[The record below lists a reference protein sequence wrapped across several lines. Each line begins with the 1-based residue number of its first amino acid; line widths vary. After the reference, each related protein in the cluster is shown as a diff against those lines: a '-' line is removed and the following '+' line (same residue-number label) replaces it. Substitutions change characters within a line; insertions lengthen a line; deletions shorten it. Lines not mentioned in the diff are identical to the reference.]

1 MMKNI
6 YLLLTVCL
14 GLLAGCKPTD
24 PQAFRIEKVLTP
36 ELMPLQGLTDPFRL
50 EIKHPY
56 LIVQNSDKL
65 KDSLF
70 HIYDLRN
77 NELKSAFGRVGQ
89 GPKEY
94 VMPWLLN
101 NHLSEFVITN
111 NHNSFQKFIVDKDGQ
126 AIMKEKVTPAFQMAL
141 SESQF
146 IHDSLFVVSPAFYG
160 IPYMFKCDM
169 RNEEPLKA
177 YAYRDTTLI
186 NYADDPDRVDNM
198 FANQKRIV
206 LCYAYKKQ
214 IDFMDTD
221 FNLIKRVKFDDYTP
235 VYGVKV
241 PKDEKPSYV
250 QGYLGKR
257 YLYALFMGCTYNEL
271 EARERKGMHLEV
283 FDMDGNPV
291 ARYELQG
298 ERPRYFAVDEETFTL
313 YSPLN
318 GLPEDH
324 LLMYKL
330 EGLK

>member
-1 MMKNI
+1 MKKI
-6 YLLLTVCL
+6 YPLLALCL
-14 GLLAGCKPTD
+14 GLLAGCKPAD
-24 PQAFRIEKVLTP
+24 PLAFPIEKAITP
-36 ELMPLQGLTDPFRL
+36 EFMPLHGLTDPFRV

-56 LIVQNSDKL
+56 LIVQNSEKL

-70 HIYDLRN
+70 HIYDLRD
-77 NELKSAFGRVGQ
+77 NELKCAFGRIGQ

-101 NHLSEFVITN
+101 NHLSEFVIEN
-111 NHNSFQKFIVDKDGQ
+111 NHNSFQKFSISKDGQ
-126 AIMKEKVTPAFQMAL
+126 ATMKEKVTPAFQMAL
-141 SESQF
+141 SEAQF

-160 IPYMFKCDM
+160 IPYMLKCDVK
-169 RNEEPLKA
+169 NEEPLKA

-198 FANQKRIV
+198 FANQERIV

-235 VYGVKV
+235 VYGVKN
-241 PKDEKPSYV
+241 PNDRKPSYV
-250 QGYLGKR
+250 QGYLGKH
-257 YLYALFMGCTYNEL
+257 YLYVIFMGCTYDEL
-271 EARERKGMHLEV
+271 LARDEKGAFIEV
-283 FDMDGNPV
+283 FDLEGNPI
-291 ARYELQG
+291 ARYEMQG
-298 ERPRYFAVDEETFTL
+298 MRPSFIAVDEENFIL
-313 YSPLN
+313 Y
-318 GLPEDH
+318 GTGWKGEPEDH

>member
-1 MMKNI
+1 MKNI
-6 YLLLTVCL
+6 YLLLALCL
-14 GLLAGCKPTD
+14 GLLTGCKPTD

-36 ELMPLQGLTDPFRL
+36 ELMPLQGLTNPFRL

-56 LIVQNSDKL
+56 LIVQNSDNL
-65 KDSLF
+65 QDSIF
-70 HIYDLRN
+70 HIYDVRN
-77 NELKSAFGRVGQ
+77 NELKCAFGSIGQ

-101 NHLSEFVITN
+101 NHLPEFIIKN
-111 NHNSFQKFIVDKDGQ
+111 NSNTFQKFSIDKDGQ
-126 AIMKEKVTPAFQMAL
+126 ATMKEKMTPAFQMAL

-160 IPYMFKCDM
+160 IPYMLKCDM
-169 RNEEPLKA
+169 KSEEPLKA

-186 NYADDPDRVDNM
+186 NYADDPNRVDNM
-198 FANQKRIV
+198 FANQNRIV

-214 IDFMDTD
+214 IDFLDTD
-221 FNLIKRVKFDDYTP
+221 FNLIKRVEFDDYTP

-241 PKDEKPSYV
+241 PKDEKPSYE

-271 EARERKGMHLEV
+271 EAREGKGTHLEV

-298 ERPRYFAVDEETFTL
+298 ERPRYFVVDEETFTL
-313 YSPLN
+313 YSPMK

>member
-1 MMKNI
+1 MKKFI
-6 YLLLTVCL
+6 FLALCL
-14 GLLAGCKPTD
+14 GLLTGCKPTA

-56 LIVQNSDKL
+56 LIVQNSEKL
-65 KDSLF
+65 KDSIF
-70 HIYDLRN
+70 HIYDVRN
-77 NELKSAFGRVGQ
+77 NELKCAFGSIGQ

-101 NHLSEFVITN
+101 NHLPEFVIESN
-111 NHNSFQKFIVDKDGQ
+111 DSFQKFSIDKDGQ
-126 AIMKEKVTPAFQMAL
+126 AMLKEKVTPAFRMAL
-141 SESQF
+141 DQARF

-160 IPYMFKCDM
+160 IPYMLKCDM
-169 RNEEPLKA
+169 KSEEPLKA

-186 NYADDPDRVDNM
+186 NYADDPNRVDNM
-198 FANQKRIV
+198 FANKNRIV

-214 IDFMDTD
+214 IDFLDTD
-221 FNLIKRVKFDDYTP
+221 FNLVKRVEFDDYTP
-235 VYGVKV
+235 RYGVKV

-283 FDMDGNPV
+283 YDMEGNPV

-298 ERPRYFAVDEETFTL
+298 ERPRYFVVDEETFTL
-313 YSPLN
+313 YSPMQ

>member
-14 GLLAGCKPTD
+14 GLLAGCKPAD

-50 EIKHPY
+50 EVKHPY

-77 NELKSAFGRVGQ
+77 NELKCVFGRIGQ

-101 NHLSEFVITN
+101 NHLPWFIVKEKQ
-111 NHNSFQKFIVDKDGQ
+111 SFQKFTIDKEGQ
-126 AIMKEKVTPAFQMAL
+126 AVLSEEVTPAFQMEL

-169 RNEEPLKA
+169 KNEEPLKA
-177 YAYRDTTLI
+177 YAYRDTTLF

-198 FANQKRIV
+198 FANQERIV

-214 IDFMDTD
+214 IDFLDTD
-221 FNLIKRVKFDDYTP
+221 FNLVKRVKFDDYTP
-235 VYGVKV
+235 VYGVKN
-241 PKDEKPSYV
+241 PNDRKPSYV

-257 YLYALFMGCTYNEL
+257 YLYAVFMGCTYNEL

-324 LLMYKL
+324 LLIYKL
-330 EGLK
+330 EGLE

>member
-1 MMKNI
+1 MKNI
-6 YLLLTVCL
+6 YLLLVLCL
-14 GLLAGCKPTD
+14 GLLAGCKPND

-56 LIVQNSDKL
+56 LIVQNSEKL
-65 KDSLF
+65 KDSIF
-70 HIYDLRN
+70 HIYDVRN
-77 NELKSAFGRVGQ
+77 NELKCAFGSIGQ

-101 NHLSEFVITN
+101 NHLPEFVIESN
-111 NHNSFQKFIVDKDGQ
+111 DSFQKFSIDKDGQ
-126 AIMKEKVTPAFQMAL
+126 AMLKEKVTPAFRMAL
-141 SESQF
+141 DQARF

-160 IPYMFKCDM
+160 IPYMLKCDM
-169 RNEEPLKA
+169 KSEEPLKA

-186 NYADDPDRVDNM
+186 NYADDPNRVDNM
-198 FANQKRIV
+198 FANKNRIV

-214 IDFMDTD
+214 IDLLDTD
-221 FNLIKRVKFDDYTP
+221 FNLIKRVEFDDY
-235 VYGVKV
+235 V
-241 PKDEKPSYV
+241 PKYEWRNPNEHKPSYE

-257 YLYALFMGCTYNEL
+257 YLYVLFMGCTYGEL
-271 EARERKGMHLEV
+271 EAREGKGMHLEV
-283 FDMDGNPV
+283 FDMEGNPV

-298 ERPRYFAVDEETFTL
+298 ERPRYFVVDEETFTL
-313 YSPLN
+313 YSPMK